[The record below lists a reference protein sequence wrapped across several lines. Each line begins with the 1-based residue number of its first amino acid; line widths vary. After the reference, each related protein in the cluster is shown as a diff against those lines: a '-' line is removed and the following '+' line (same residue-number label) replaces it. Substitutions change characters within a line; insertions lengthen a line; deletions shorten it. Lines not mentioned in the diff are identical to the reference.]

1 MTGFLLFV
9 LTGAI
14 VIIPFF
20 RLLPEYRINPWWAVA
35 ANFPVGTIIL
45 LWVMASR
52 ARR

>member
-9 LTGAI
+9 LTGAL
-14 VIIPFF
+14 VTIPFF

-35 ANFPVGTIIL
+35 AIFPVGTISL